1 MAAAQRRCLHREH
14 PLKKQELSSFSDNAL
29 RGEILAVLTP
39 GAPLRLDDIMRRLG
53 LARRAKRAV
62 LETLRGL
69 ADEGLV
75 IHLRGGAWTP
85 ASRLKRL
92 RGILSVQRSGAAFVR
107 PENTSG
113 KRPDDI
119 FIAPGELGEAWDG
132 DTVEISLFPRPNAG
146 AHGRRAGLHAE
157 GRVLAVLERPRRQ
170 LTARVLRCSP
180 PAHPLA
186 SSVSAVLCR
195 PADPRLDMELL
206 VDVSGLPHPPAE
218 GELLRVTAGDRL
230 DTSGS
235 SPGLSAANSRI
246 SRRREHPSRR
256 KGVFR
261 PLPPL

>member
-195 PADPRLDMELL
+195 PADPQPGYGA
-206 VDVSGLPHPPAE
+206 SG
-218 GELLRVTAGDRL
+218 RRIRTAP
-230 DTSGS
+230 
-235 SPGLSAANSRI
+235 SPCRG
-246 SRRREHPSRR
+246 
-256 KGVFR
+256 
-261 PLPPL
+261 

>member
-132 DTVEISLFPRPNAG
+132 DTVEISLFPGRMPARTGAAPDFMPKAACLPCWNVPAG
-146 AHGRRAGLHAE
+146 
-157 GRVLAVLERPRRQ
+157 
-170 LTARVLRCSP
+170 S
-180 PAHPLA
+180 
-186 SSVSAVLCR
+186 
-195 PADPRLDMELL
+195 
-206 VDVSGLPHPPAE
+206 
-218 GELLRVTAGDRL
+218 
-230 DTSGS
+230 
-235 SPGLSAANSRI
+235 
-246 SRRREHPSRR
+246 
-256 KGVFR
+256 
-261 PLPPL
+261 